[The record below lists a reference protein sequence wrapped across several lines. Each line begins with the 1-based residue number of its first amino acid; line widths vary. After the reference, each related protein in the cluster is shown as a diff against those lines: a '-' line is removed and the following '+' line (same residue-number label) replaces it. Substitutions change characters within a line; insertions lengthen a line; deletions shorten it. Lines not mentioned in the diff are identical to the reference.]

1 MAFLRRSSALPL
13 VALALVVMACG
24 PDDAASRG
32 EGSLGE
38 SATTTDAATS
48 EATTSEGST
57 TTAASDGSASGSASA
72 TTSTGEGESESDAPL
87 IPDLGVP
94 ECGELT
100 PCGQLC
106 ADLASDP
113 SNCGAC
119 GISCV
124 VPKADG
130 LCEGGLCVMGAC
142 DAGWGDCDGEIGN
155 GCEEP
160 LDEGMSCAQVCKPD
174 YLETCNLFDD
184 NCDGAC
190 DEGALPGCRQPVH
203 RANGGAAGHLYT
215 NDLNEASSGSFNLES
230 ANYFHL
236 YSQALPGVV
245 PFYRCLK
252 GNGKRF
258 YTRSANCEGAGPV
271 EGVLGHIANE
281 KICGSTEL
289 YRLYS
294 GSSGNHFYTVSAG
307 ERDNAVSMYG
317 YKYEAVAGF
326 VWLAP

>member
-1 MAFLRRSSALPL
+1 MKAFRRIWPALC
-13 VALALVVMACG
+13 VALACG
-24 PDDAASRG
+24 PGDDATRG
-32 EGSLGE
+32 EGSEGG
-38 SATTTDAATS
+38 SSTGDTSSGSSTSSTSATS
-48 EATTSEGST
+48 EASTTSSG
-57 TTAASDGSASGSASA
+57 ASGSA
-72 TTSTGEGESESDAPL
+72 GESDGVPL

-94 ECGELT
+94 ECGELSV
-100 PCGQLC
+100 CGLLC

-130 LCEGGLCVMGAC
+130 LCQDGLCVMGAC

-160 LDEGMSCAQVCKPD
+160 LDEGMSCAQICKPD
-174 YLETCNLFDD
+174 FLEGCNLFDD

-190 DEGALPGCRQPVH
+190 DEGALAGCRQPVH
-203 RANGGAAGHLYT
+203 RANSASLGHFYT
-215 NDLNEASSGSFNLES
+215 NDLGEASSGTYNLES
-230 ANYFHL
+230 ANYFYL
-236 YSQALPGVV
+236 YTQALPGVV

-271 EGVLGHIANE
+271 EGVLGHVANE
-281 KICGSTEL
+281 PLCGATEL

-294 GSSGNHFYTVSAG
+294 GSTGDHFYTVSAA

-317 YKYEAVAGF
+317 YKFESVVGF

>member
-1 MAFLRRSSALPL
+1 MARSRHEGGRARTGAGAALL
-13 VALALVVMACG
+13 LALAGACG
-24 PDDAASRG
+24 PGDEASGEAASGEAATEGSSSSTTDG
-32 EGSLGE
+32 EGT
-38 SATTTDAATS
+38 SAGTSSSTTISTTGTS
-48 EATTSEGST
+48 EVSTSEGET
-57 TTAASDGSASGSASA
+57 T
-72 TTSTGEGESESDAPL
+72 APL

-100 PCGQLC
+100 VCGQLC
-106 ADLASDP
+106 ADLASDS

-130 LCEGGLCVMGAC
+130 LCQGGLCVMGTC
-142 DAGWGDCDGEIGN
+142 EPGWGDCDGEVVN

-160 LDEGMSCAQVCKPD
+160 LDEGMSCAQVCKPTYD
-174 YLETCNLFDD
+174 EVCNLFDD
-184 NCDGAC
+184 NCDGSC
-190 DEGALPGCRQPVH
+190 DEGGIAGCRQPIH
-203 RANGGAAGHLYT
+203 RASGALGHFYT
-215 NDLNEASSGSFNLES
+215 VDLNEAMSGGYNLES

-236 YSQALPGVV
+236 YIAAIPGVA

-258 YTRSANCEGAGPV
+258 YTRSADCEGAGPV
-271 EGVLGHIANE
+271 EGILGHIANE

-294 GSSGNHFYTVSAG
+294 SGSGDHFYTVSAS

-317 YKYEAVAGF
+317 YKYESVAGY
-326 VWLAP
+326 VWLGP